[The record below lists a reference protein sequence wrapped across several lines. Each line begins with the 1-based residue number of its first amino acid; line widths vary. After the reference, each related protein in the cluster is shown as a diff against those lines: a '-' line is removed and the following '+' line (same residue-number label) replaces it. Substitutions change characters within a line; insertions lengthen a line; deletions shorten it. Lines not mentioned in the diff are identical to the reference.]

1 MSADATL
8 QPASRENFLGPDRR
22 RLHRA
27 LTALVIV
34 VAVILPF
41 VVTSYTTL
49 QLTYVII
56 YAITLLG
63 LNMLIGFNGQ
73 LSLGHG
79 AFFGIGAYT
88 AAILIT
94 HAGMP
99 YWLTLPFAAAICLL
113 GGFLFGLPALR
124 LEGHYLALATFALAL
139 AMPQILKHPSLE
151 HWTGLSMGVSLPPI
165 STPPGIPLTSDQ
177 YIYFFCLGWAL
188 LMFLLGWNILRGR
201 TGRAMVALRDHPIAA
216 STMGINAAF
225 YKSMTF
231 GVSAMY
237 AGLAGGLFA
246 LTSAY
251 VAPDS
256 FDFFLSIS
264 FVVGIIVGGI
274 ATISGAIFGAIFI
287 QFVPN
292 IAGEISKSAPWAVY
306 GVTLIIFMYLMPAGV
321 VGMLKKLLD
330 LITRRPNR

>member
-1 MSADATL
+1 MSTDAAGQT
-8 QPASRENFLGPDRR
+8 ASSGNMTGLDRR
-22 RLHRA
+22 KLHFA
-27 LTALVIV
+27 LTALAI
-34 VAVILPF
+34 AIAIILPF
-41 VVTSYTTL
+41 VVSPYTTL
-49 QLTYVII
+49 QLTYVVI
-56 YAITLLG
+56 YAIALLG

-88 AAILIT
+88 AAILII

-139 AMPQILKHPSLE
+139 AMPQILKHPLLE

-165 STPPGIPLTSDQ
+165 SAPKGIPVNSDQ
-177 YIYFFCLGWAL
+177 YIYFFCLAWAL
-188 LMFLLGWNILRGR
+188 VIFLIGWNMLRGR

-237 AGLAGGLFA
+237 AGLAGALFA

-264 FVVGIIVGGI
+264 LVVGIIIGGI
-274 ATISGAIFGAIFI
+274 TTISGAIFGAIFI

-292 IAGEISKSAPWAVY
+292 IAGDISKSAPWAVY
-306 GVTLIIFMYLMPAGV
+306 GVTLIIFMYLMPTGV
-321 VGMLKKLLD
+321 VGMLKRVFD
-330 LITRRPNR
+330 LVVKPRST

>member
-1 MSADATL
+1 
-8 QPASRENFLGPDRR
+8 
-22 RLHRA
+22 
-27 LTALVIV
+27 
-34 VAVILPF
+34 
-41 VVTSYTTL
+41 
-49 QLTYVII
+49 
-56 YAITLLG
+56 
-63 LNMLIGFNGQ
+63 
-73 LSLGHG
+73 
-79 AFFGIGAYT
+79 
-88 AAILIT
+88 
-94 HAGMP
+94 MP
-99 YWLTLPFAAAICLL
+99 YWLTLPFAAAVCLL

-151 HWTGLSMGVSLPPI
+151 HWTGLSMGVALPPI
-165 STPPGIPLTSDQ
+165 STPKGVPLTSDQ
-177 YIYFFCLGWAL
+177 YIYFFCLAWAL
-188 LMFLLGWNILRGR
+188 VMFLIGWNMLRGR

-237 AGLAGGLFA
+237 AGLAGALFA

-264 FVVGIIVGGI
+264 FVVGIIIGGI
-274 ATISGAIFGAIFI
+274 TTIFGAIFGAIFI

-292 IAGEISKSAPWAVY
+292 IAGDISKSAPWAVY
-306 GVTLIIFMYLMPAGV
+306 GVTLIIFMYLMPTGV
-321 VGMLKKLLD
+321 VGMLKRVFD
-330 LITRRPNR
+330 LVVKPRST